1 MELFV
6 EIAIL
11 TADVLILPA
20 EETGV
25 NCALYLRSPSKWQD
39 VQKPSITSCNLESR
53 VFAQRMNS
61 MKLRAVILTMMCVG
75 VVTAAIAAEEPSEQV
90 KRMDAA
96 ATVLDEIMGTPDKGI
111 PEELLDSAKCIAVI
125 PSMIKIGF
133 VFGGRHGRGIA
144 TCRTSSGWSAPAPF
158 SVTGG
163 SWGLQIGGE
172 AVDVVML
179 AMNDQGME
187 KMLSSKFKIGA
198 DASAAAGPVGR
209 HVQGETDWKMR
220 AEVLT
225 YSRARGAFAGVTV
238 NGASITQ
245 DKDGTR
251 ILYGRMIPSAQILK
265 GQTKAPEGSHKFLA
279 AVKKYGT
286 QAAVAEASN
295 RRTQTPNTGTQT
307 RALSSTESKGAIEQK
322 LKTEPG
328 LESND
333 IQVTLTAD
341 VVTLSGSV
349 ISSDERDKAVRIAR
363 SYAGDREVQDHL
375 TIQTPN

>member
-1 MELFV
+1 MRLK
-6 EIAIL
+6 AGIL
-11 TADVLILPA
+11 AVLAATFLA
-20 EETGV
+20 ST
-25 NCALYLRSPSKWQD
+25 
-39 VQKPSITSCNLESR
+39 
-53 VFAQRMNS
+53 M
-61 MKLRAVILTMMCVG
+61 AVAT
-75 VVTAAIAAEEPSEQV
+75 EEPSEQA

-111 PEELLDSAKCIAVI
+111 PEELLGSAKCLAVI

-133 VFGGRHGRGIA
+133 VFGGRHGRGLA
-144 TCRTSSGWSAPAPF
+144 TCRTTSVWSAPAPF

-179 AMNDQGME
+179 VMNDNGME

-265 GQTKAPEGSHKFLA
+265 GQVKAPEGSHKFLA
-279 AVKKYGT
+279 TVRKYGT
-286 QAAVAEASN
+286 QAKTAEASAH
-295 RRTQTPNTGTQT
+295 RTETPKTGTQNGT
-307 RALSSTESKGAIEQK
+307 LSATEAKDVIEEK
-322 LKTEPG
+322 LKSEPG
-328 LESND
+328 LESKD
-333 IQVTLTAD
+333 IQVALTAD
-341 VVTLSGSV
+341 AVKLSGSV
-349 ISSDERDKAVRIAR
+349 VSADDRDKAVRIAR

-375 TIQTPN
+375 TLQTP

>member
-1 MELFV
+1 MRLKA
-6 EIAIL
+6 EILA
-11 TADVLILPA
+11 VLAATFLA
-20 EETGV
+20 ST
-25 NCALYLRSPSKWQD
+25 
-39 VQKPSITSCNLESR
+39 
-53 VFAQRMNS
+53 M
-61 MKLRAVILTMMCVG
+61 AV
-75 VVTAAIAAEEPSEQV
+75 AAEEPSEQV

-111 PEELLDSAKCIAVI
+111 PEELLDSAKCVAVM

-133 VFGGRHGRGIA
+133 VFGGRHGRGLA
-144 TCRTSSGWSAPAPF
+144 TCRTASGWSAPAPF

-179 AMNDQGME
+179 VMNDNGME

-209 HVQGETDWKMR
+209 HVEGTTDWKMR

-265 GQTKAPEGSHKFLA
+265 GQVKAPEGSHKFLA
-279 AVKKYGT
+279 TVRKYGT
-286 QAAVAEASN
+286 QAKTAEASD
-295 RRTQTPNTGTQT
+295 RRTEQRKTARQDE
-307 RALSSTESKGAIEQK
+307 ALSSSQAKDAIEEK
-322 LKTEPG
+322 LKSEPG
-328 LESND
+328 LESKD
-333 IQVTLTAD
+333 IQVSSTAD
-341 VVTLSGSV
+341 AVKLSGSV
-349 ISSDERDKAVRIAR
+349 VSVDDRDKAVRIAK
-363 SYAGDREVQDHL
+363 SYAGDREVQDQL
-375 TIQTPN
+375 TIQTP

>member
-1 MELFV
+1 MF
-6 EIAIL
+6 AMRSKAGIL
-11 TADVLILPA
+11 AVLAATFLA
-20 EETGV
+20 ST
-25 NCALYLRSPSKWQD
+25 
-39 VQKPSITSCNLESR
+39 
-53 VFAQRMNS
+53 M
-61 MKLRAVILTMMCVG
+61 AV
-75 VVTAAIAAEEPSEQV
+75 AAEEPSDQV

-96 ATVLDEIMGTPDKGI
+96 ATVLDEIMGAPDKGI
-111 PEELLDSAKCIAVI
+111 PEELLDSAKCVAVI

-133 VFGGRHGRGIA
+133 VFGGRHGRGLA
-144 TCRTSSGWSAPAPF
+144 TCRTTSGWSAPAPF

-179 AMNDQGME
+179 VMNDNGME

-265 GQTKAPEGSHKFLA
+265 GHVKAPEGSHKFMA
-279 AVKKYGT
+279 AVRKYGT
-286 QAAVAEASN
+286 DANVAEASA
-295 RRTQTPNTGTQT
+295 RPTEIKKTGTQKG
-307 RALSSTESKGAIEQK
+307 ALSSSEAKGAIEEK
-322 LKTEPG
+322 LKSEPG
-328 LESND
+328 LESKD
-333 IQVTLTAD
+333 IQVTLTPDA
-341 VVTLSGSV
+341 VKLSGSV
-349 ISSDERDKAVRIAR
+349 VSADDRDKAVRIAR

-375 TIQTPN
+375 TIQTP

>member
-1 MELFV
+1 
-6 EIAIL
+6 
-11 TADVLILPA
+11 
-20 EETGV
+20 
-25 NCALYLRSPSKWQD
+25 
-39 VQKPSITSCNLESR
+39 
-53 VFAQRMNS
+53 
-61 MKLRAVILTMMCVG
+61 
-75 VVTAAIAAEEPSEQV
+75 
-90 KRMDAA
+90 MDAA

-111 PEELLDSAKCIAVI
+111 PEELLDSAKCVAVI
-125 PSMIKIGF
+125 PSMVKIGF

-144 TCRTSSGWSAPAPF
+144 TCRTKAGWSAPAPF
-158 SVTGG
+158 TVTGG

-179 AMNDQGME
+179 VMNDNGME

-209 HVQGETDWKMR
+209 HVEGETDWKMR

-265 GQTKAPEGSHKFLA
+265 GQVKAPAGSHKLLA
-279 AVKKYGT
+279 TVKKYGT
-286 QAAVAEASN
+286 EANVEAPARRTEVAQAGAQNEAS
-295 RRTQTPNTGTQT
+295 
-307 RALSSTESKGAIEQK
+307 SSREAKSAIETK
-322 LKTEPG
+322 LKSEPG
-328 LESND
+328 LESKD

-341 VVTLSGSV
+341 AVKLSGSV
-349 ISSDERDKAVRIAR
+349 VSIDDRDKAVRIAR

-375 TIQTPN
+375 TVQTP

>member
-1 MELFV
+1 M
-6 EIAIL
+6 
-11 TADVLILPA
+11 
-20 EETGV
+20 
-25 NCALYLRSPSKWQD
+25 
-39 VQKPSITSCNLESR
+39 
-53 VFAQRMNS
+53 
-61 MKLRAVILTMMCVG
+61 
-75 VVTAAIAAEEPSEQV
+75 AIAAEEPSEQV

-96 ATVLDEIMGTPDKGI
+96 ATVFDEVMGTPDKGI
-111 PEELLDSAKCIAVI
+111 PEELLDSAKCVAVI

-133 VFGGRHGRGIA
+133 VFGGRHGKGYA

-172 AVDVVML
+172 AIDGVML
-179 AMNDQGME
+179 VMNDNGME
-187 KMLSSKFKIGA
+187 RMFSSKFKIGA

-209 HVQGETDWKMR
+209 HVEGETDWKMR

-265 GQTKAPEGSHKFLA
+265 GQVKAPEGSHKFLA
-279 AVKKYGT
+279 TVRKYGT
-286 QAAVAEASN
+286 EANGAEISA
-295 RRTQTPNTGTQT
+295 RRTEVEKTGAQNE
-307 RALSSTESKGAIEQK
+307 ALSPRKAKGAIEEK
-322 LKTEPG
+322 LKSEPG
-328 LESND
+328 LESKD

-341 VVTLSGSV
+341 AVKLSESVVSA
-349 ISSDERDKAVRIAR
+349 DDRDKAVRIAR
-363 SYAGDREVQDHL
+363 SYAGDREVQDRL
-375 TIQTPN
+375 TFQTP

>member
-1 MELFV
+1 M
-6 EIAIL
+6 
-11 TADVLILPA
+11 
-20 EETGV
+20 
-25 NCALYLRSPSKWQD
+25 
-39 VQKPSITSCNLESR
+39 
-53 VFAQRMNS
+53 
-61 MKLRAVILTMMCVG
+61 
-75 VVTAAIAAEEPSEQV
+75 AIAAEEPSEQV

-111 PEELLDSAKCIAVI
+111 PEELLDSAKCVAVI

-144 TCRTSSGWSAPAPF
+144 VCRTNSGWSAPAPF

-172 AVDVVML
+172 AIDVVML
-179 AMNDQGME
+179 VMNDNGME
-187 KMLSSKFKIGA
+187 RMLSSKFKIGA

-209 HVQGETDWKMR
+209 HVEGETDWKMR

-225 YSRARGAFAGVTV
+225 YSRARGIFAGVTV

-265 GQTKAPEGSHKFLA
+265 GQVKAPEGSHKFLA

-286 QAAVAEASN
+286 EANVTEASA
-295 RRTQTPNTGTQT
+295 RRTAAEKTGTQNE
-307 RALSSTESKGAIEQK
+307 ALSSREAKGAIEEK
-322 LKTEPG
+322 LKSDTRPG
-328 LESND
+328 K
-333 IQVTLTAD
+333 QRHP
-341 VVTLSGSV
+341 
-349 ISSDERDKAVRIAR
+349 SDSHGRCGETVRICGQR
-363 SYAGDREVQDHL
+363 R
-375 TIQTPN
+375 

>member
-1 MELFV
+1 MRFKLGIF
-6 EIAIL
+6 
-11 TADVLILPA
+11 TVLAATFLA
-20 EETGV
+20 ST
-25 NCALYLRSPSKWQD
+25 
-39 VQKPSITSCNLESR
+39 T
-53 VFAQRMNS
+53 
-61 MKLRAVILTMMCVG
+61 
-75 VVTAAIAAEEPSEQV
+75 AIAAEDPSEQV

-111 PEELLDSAKCIAVI
+111 PEELLDSAKCVAVM

-172 AVDVVML
+172 AIDVVML
-179 AMNDQGME
+179 VMNDNGME

-251 ILYGRMIPSAQILK
+251 ILYGRMIPSTQILK
-265 GQTKAPEGSHKFLA
+265 GQVNAPEGSHKFMA
-279 AVKKYGT
+279 AVKKYG
-286 QAAVAEASN
+286 AEANVAEASS
-295 RRTQTPNTGTQT
+295 RRTDAQKTGTQNRT
-307 RALSSTESKGAIEQK
+307 LSSRQAKGAIEEK
-322 LKTEPG
+322 LRSEPG
-328 LESND
+328 LESKD
-333 IQVTLTAD
+333 IQVTLTSGA
-341 VVTLSGSV
+341 VKLAGSV
-349 ISSDERDKAVRIAR
+349 VSADDRDKAVRIAR
-363 SYAGDREVQDHL
+363 SYAGDREVQNDL
-375 TIQTPN
+375 TIQNP

>member
-1 MELFV
+1 M
-6 EIAIL
+6 
-11 TADVLILPA
+11 
-20 EETGV
+20 
-25 NCALYLRSPSKWQD
+25 K
-39 VQKPSITSCNLESR
+39 SR
-53 VFAQRMNS
+53 IMLLMVMVS
-61 MKLRAVILTMMCVG
+61 VIVSTV
-75 VVTAAIAAEEPSEQV
+75 AIAEEEPSEQV

-125 PSMIKIGF
+125 PSMVNIGF
-133 VFGGRHGRGIA
+133 VFGGRHGRGLA

-179 AMNDQGME
+179 IMNNNGME
-187 KMLSSKFKIGA
+187 RMLSSKFKVGA

-251 ILYGRMIPSAQILK
+251 ILYGRMIPSARILK
-265 GQTKAPEGSHKFLA
+265 GQVKAPEGSQRFMA
-279 AVKKYGT
+279 AVKKYG
-286 QAAVAEASN
+286 AEASVAETTN
-295 RRTQTPNTGTQT
+295 RRTPASATDTQP
-307 RALSSTESKGAIEQK
+307 RSSGSQEEAKATIEEK

-328 LESND
+328 LESKD
-333 IQVTLTAD
+333 IQVTLTEKS
-341 VVTLSGSV
+341 VKLSGSV
-349 ISSDERDKAVRIAR
+349 PTPDDHDKAVRIAKL
-363 SYAGDREVQDHL
+363 YAGDREVEDQL
-375 TIQTPN
+375 TIRER

>member
-1 MELFV
+1 MGFNKRIV
-6 EIAIL
+6 AAL
-11 TADVLILPA
+11 TA
-20 EETGV
+20 T
-25 NCALYLRSPSKWQD
+25 
-39 VQKPSITSCNLESR
+39 
-53 VFAQRMNS
+53 VFACTLAM
-61 MKLRAVILTMMCVG
+61 A
-75 VVTAAIAAEEPSEQV
+75 AAEEPSEQV

-111 PEELLDSAKCIAVI
+111 PEELLDSAKCVAVI

-144 TCRTSSGWSAPAPF
+144 TCRTKSGWSAPAPF

-172 AVDVVML
+172 AIDVVML
-179 AMNDQGME
+179 VMNDNGME

-265 GQTKAPEGSHKFLA
+265 GQVKAPEGSRKFLA

-286 QAAVAEASN
+286 EANVAEAVA
-295 RRTQTPNTGTQT
+295 RRSEAEKTGAQNE
-307 RALSSTESKGAIEQK
+307 ALSSTEAKGAIEGK
-322 LKTEPG
+322 LKSEPG
-328 LESND
+328 LESKD

-341 VVTLSGSV
+341 AVKLSGSV
-349 ISSDERDKAVRIAR
+349 VSADDRDRAVRIAR

-375 TIQTPN
+375 TIQTP